1 MFQKTIYATA
11 LIILITI
18 SVRGHEARM
27 NDNPLQTANT
37 IDRPA
42 DNEPP
47 AGVVVHGHVLDAKTG
62 EHLPYTNI
70 LIKGSSFGVAADES
84 GHYSIRKLPE
94 GSYKIQARAMGYKSQ
109 VKQLSVEKDK
119 QTHLNFELHP
129 DYINAEGVV
138 ITANRNEVNRK
149 DATTIVNV
157 LDSETLETTSSAN
170 VAEGL
175 SFQPG
180 VRVENNC
187 QNCGFTQ
194 LRMNGLEGPY
204 TQILIDGH
212 AVMSALSNVY
222 GLEQIPADMIQR
234 IEVVR
239 GGGSVLY
246 GSNAIAGTVNIIT
259 KEPSDDSFEA
269 SANMSFFDRNTTGR
283 LLSFNS
289 SLVNDDKNAG
299 LFLFAQLRNRDAFN
313 ANPGALWDKDA
324 DGVKETKDGFSE
336 LSKMNM
342 NSFGFR
348 GYLRPAKQQKLSL
361 EYHHLGEFRRGG
373 NDFELVAH
381 MADIAEQVKSN
392 VDGGSIEYDFLSENL
407 KHDVSLY
414 NSMQA
419 INRETYYGAEQ
430 DPNAYGKTYELTNNS
445 GVQYTGYFDKLLFAR
460 STLVAGV
467 EYKYSDLED
476 DKIGTQG
483 ATPII
488 RQEIRNLGAFV
499 ESEWELNRMRLKAGA
514 RIDRHSL
521 LDQPV
526 ISPRINILYDVLPS
540 TQLRLTYSEGFRA
553 PQVFDED
560 LHIEVS
566 GAQAVRTINSENLE
580 EEKSSSY
587 SASVDYSG
595 LLAGWQSYFLVE
607 GFYTQLNDQFVKE
620 IQINENG
627 QAFLFRKNGSGAKVF
642 GLNLEGKLAASE
654 KLQFSFGFTT
664 QKSRY
669 SHKEVIWEPASG
681 NADSLVSTKNI
692 LRTPENYGYFTASWN
707 PWEKVSLS
715 LNGTYTGSMLVP
727 HMINPV
733 NEYTVI
739 SESRDFFDIGFKL
752 TKKFNLSNGV
762 NISVYGGVKNLLDQ
776 FQDDFDAG
784 INRDSGY
791 IYGPALPQTFLFG
804 VKFGG

>member
-1 MFQKTIYATA
+1 MFQKGIYITGL
-11 LIILITI
+11 LIFI
-18 SVRGHEARM
+18 SLLSLGHEAWN
-27 NDNPLQTANT
+27 NDNLIQNDYTTNK
-37 IDRPA
+37 PA
-42 DNEPP
+42 DSEPP
-47 AGVVVHGHVLDAKTG
+47 HDVVIEGHVVDAKTG

-70 LIKGSSFGVAADES
+70 LIKGSSYGVAADEH
-84 GHYSIRKLPE
+84 GHFSIRSLPE
-94 GSYKIQARAMGYKSQ
+94 GRYKVQARAMGYKSDT
-109 VKQLSVEKDK
+109 KQITVIANKK
-119 QTHLNFELHP
+119 TQIHFQLHP

-157 LDSETLETTSSAN
+157 LNSETLEATSSAN

-222 GLEQIPADMIQR
+222 GLEQIPANMIQR

-259 KEPSDDSFEA
+259 REPSDDSFQA
-269 SANMSFFDRNTTGR
+269 SANMSMFDINTTGR

-289 SLVNDDKNAG
+289 SLVNDEKNAG
-299 LFLFAQLRNRDAFN
+299 LFLFAQHRKRDAFN
-313 ANPGALWDKDA
+313 ANPEDLWDKDT
-324 DGVKETKDGFSE
+324 DGVKETKDSFSE
-336 LSKMNM
+336 LSEMNLS
-342 NSFGFR
+342 SFGFR
-348 GYLRPAKQQKLSL
+348 GYLRPARQQKLSL

-373 NDFELVAH
+373 NDFDLVAH

-392 VDGGSIEYDFLSENL
+392 VDGGSIEYNFLSENL
-407 KHDVSLY
+407 KHNVSLS
-414 NSMQA
+414 NAIQV
-419 INRETYYGAEQ
+419 INRETYYGAER

-445 GVQYTGYFDKLLFAR
+445 GIQYTGYFDRLLFAK

-467 EYKYSDLED
+467 EYKYSDLKD

-488 RQEIRNLGAFV
+488 RQEIRNIGAFV
-499 ESEWELNRMRLKAGA
+499 ESEWELNKMRLKAGA
-514 RIDRHSL
+514 RIDYHSL
-521 LDQPV
+521 LNQPV

-587 SASVDYSG
+587 SVSVDYSG
-595 LLAGWQSYFLVE
+595 LLAKWQSYFLVE
-607 GFYTQLNDQFVKE
+607 GFYTQLADQFVKE
-620 IQINENG
+620 IQINESG
-627 QAFLFRKNGSGAKVF
+627 QAFLFRKNGSGARVF
-642 GLNLEGKLAASE
+642 GLNLEGKLAVSE

-669 SHKEVIWEPASG
+669 SQKEVIWEPASG

-707 PWEKVSLS
+707 PWEKVSVS

-752 TKKFNLSNGV
+752 TKRFNLSNGV
-762 NISVYGGVKNLLDQ
+762 NISFYGGVRNLLDQ

-804 VKFGG
+804 IKLGG